1 MKSHHLISVVA
12 GLVLAMCCAVSV
24 AMASP
29 LENYGLGAK
38 SISLA
43 ASDVATTTNFTAGF
57 TNPAGFG
64 LAKDAQFTLGY
75 MYFRNAMKIN
85 GDDAGNE
92 NTKGVSLG
100 FLYPIH
106 INEDW
111 TFGTGISLYVPEQ
124 RVVRVRLLSPDSPR
138 FLQFDNRVHR
148 LVGSFTNAVS
158 WKGLSIGIGLNLFA
172 GANGRGALFR
182 MSSGPDQPD
191 LADTDLILSLK
202 TRIYPSAGIMWQATD
217 WLRVGF
223 YFTDEV
229 QLEIITATDAD
240 LDIDLGFDRMTGY
253 AGAAIEAIT
262 YYTPRIFSFGVEA
275 QPVEGL
281 TLTAAIQYM
290 DWSGFPG
297 VLTIVTPKIDLDMNT
312 MEVPIEVPL
321 HKYEDQDFD
330 YQITGAFGVEY
341 GFTAVGVR
349 FDLRAGYKY
358 LPTPLDGLSEEI
370 IILNKER
377 HIIAFGAGF
386 TLPPF
391 AFFLNNT
398 EINLGFQYQI
408 MPDGHRDTMPQ
419 ASVQSLDYEGQ
430 VFGGSAD
437 VVLHF

>member
-1 MKSHHLISVVA
+1 MKLHNLTALLAGFLLAFGVCATVA
-12 GLVLAMCCAVSV
+12 
-24 AMASP
+24 ASP
-29 LENYGLGAK
+29 LENYGLGAR

-43 ASDVATTTNFTAGF
+43 SSDAATVTNFTAGF
-57 TNPAGFG
+57 TNPAGFA

-85 GDDAGNE
+85 GVDAGNE

-100 FLYPIH
+100 ILYPIH
-106 INEDW
+106 INDDW
-111 TFGTGISLYVPEQ
+111 NVGTGISLYVPEQ

-148 LVGSFTNAVS
+148 LVASFTNAVS
-158 WKGLSIGIGLNLFA
+158 YKGISLGIGLNIFA

-202 TRIYPSAGIMWQATD
+202 TRVYASAGIMWQATD

-223 YFTDEV
+223 YFTDQV

-240 LDIDLGFDRMTGY
+240 LDIDLGFDRLVGN
-253 AGAAIEAIT
+253 AGAGVEAIT
-262 YYTPRIFSFGVEA
+262 YYTPRIYALGVEVRA
-275 QPVEGL
+275 TEGL
-281 TLTAAIQYM
+281 TLSAAVQYM
-290 DWSGFPG
+290 DWRGFPG
-297 VLTIVTPKIDLDMNT
+297 VLTIVTPNIDLDMNT

-321 HKYEDQDFD
+321 HTYEDQGFD
-330 YQITGAFGVEY
+330 YQITGAIGVEY
-341 GFTAVGVR
+341 GFTAAGVR
-349 FDLRAGYKY
+349 FDLRAGYKF
-358 LPTPLDGLSEEI
+358 LPSPLNGLSKEI
-370 IILNKER
+370 IILDKER
-377 HIIAFGAGF
+377 HILAFGAGF

-391 AFFLNNT
+391 AVFLGNT

-408 MPDGHRDTMPQ
+408 MPGGHRDTLPQ
-419 ASVQSLDYEGQ
+419 AAVLPLDYSGY
-430 VFGGSAD
+430 VFGGSMD